1 MPKGWQIKACGR
13 YRPLFG
19 LFVCLL
25 LMLATIIIM
34 GLVGDTS
41 KAIRTWAYDKRIKSL
56 AAGMEERDLIR
67 IMGYPES
74 KVIRKREEIAW
85 LPEDPTTKNK
95 RYIVYS
101 YSLGS
106 FFSHDL
112 LRNNDIYIDEETKR
126 IVWVR
131 SRLEMW
137 VFQVGALKLLILIL
151 LIEPALCWL
160 GVRWWCR
167 KELKVVDTD

>member
-1 MPKGWQIKACGR
+1 MPKNWQIKACGR

-19 LFVCLL
+19 LCVCLL

-34 GLVGDTS
+34 GLVGEVS
-41 KAIRTWAYDKRIKSL
+41 KTIQTRAYDKKIKSL
-56 AAGMEERDLIR
+56 AGMEERDLIR

-85 LPEDPTTKNK
+85 LPEDLMTKNK
-95 RYIVYS
+95 RYTIYS

-112 LRNNDIYIDEETKR
+112 LRKNDIYIDEETKQV
-126 IVWVR
+126 VWVR

-137 VFQVGALKLLILIL
+137 VFPVGAQKLLILIL
-151 LIEPALCWL
+151 LIEPVLCWL
-160 GVRWWCR
+160 VVRWWCR
-167 KELKVVDTD
+167 KKLGQA